1 MDRRL
6 GVVVATCTAVASM
19 GQAGQACAHPSSKA
33 AKAAL
38 ARAAFVDP
46 AAATPAAPSLKLNS
60 GGQFSA
66 RADDGAGF
74 APAYSA
80 TTLGVRDER
89 VSAAV
94 GGPFAFPAYTG
105 TTLDPIRLSQTDRLI
120 DGSGLARWRTT
131 EVTLGDGSDGAVD
144 SLRMSVGG
152 VARGAGGLVLARP
165 DSLLDPD
172 AEAFDVTYT
181 RGWPSALKFKTGD
194 YALDVSPHAGVGMS
208 NAGGSAEAGAMIQ
221 FGQDVDSRVRER
233 LNGLGIKTVDGSSF
247 GNRGRWYLFAAASG
261 RAVGLNMLR
270 DSQGDFRRANWS
282 TDPAS
287 ALIGDAQAGVGWRKG
302 AMQASFGYLH
312 REIKPSSSASLKGMD
327 NRDDDMV
334 AFSLSFKPRR

>member
-1 MDRRL
+1 M
-6 GVVVATCTAVASM
+6 
-19 GQAGQACAHPSSKA
+19 
-33 AKAAL
+33 
-38 ARAAFVDP
+38 
-46 AAATPAAPSLKLNS
+46 
-60 GGQFSA
+60 
-66 RADDGAGF
+66 
-74 APAYSA
+74 
-80 TTLGVRDER
+80 
-89 VSAAV
+89 
-94 GGPFAFPAYTG
+94 
-105 TTLDPIRLSQTDRLI
+105 
-120 DGSGLARWRTT
+120 
-131 EVTLGDGSDGAVD
+131 
-144 SLRMSVGG
+144 
-152 VARGAGGLVLARP
+152 
-165 DSLLDPD
+165 
-172 AEAFDVTYT
+172 
-181 RGWPSALKFKTGD
+181 KFKTGD